1 MNSFFIKTIED
12 STKTLV
18 KKRPQTTKPS
28 LRKSNTV
35 QLLTK
40 QYRNEKTN
48 LLKYEKSSSKN
59 SLSSV
64 SNSFANFTIEDKPE
78 TYNLNFSLRDTE
90 INTVLLKLDS
100 QLIKFSKTEINKR
113 HKETIKLHKVYN
125 KLIEIQRAKEKEIE
139 TIETQILQIQTKS
152 REKEEILQ
160 KISFLQFQTNK
171 NLEKLVLAEAEG
183 EYLVKIVNAC
193 LKNPPFCK
201 E

>member
-1 MNSFFIKTIED
+1 MNSLFIKTIED
-12 STKTLV
+12 SSKTLV

>member
-139 TIETQILQIQTKS
+139 TIETQMLQIQTKS